1 LEDQFE
7 ERRNTMQIVRIG
19 LDLAKNVFEVHGV
32 DARDEAILR
41 KTLRRDAVAQF
52 FADLPPC
59 VVGMEACS
67 GSHYWA
73 KVFADLGHEV
83 RLISPQFVTPYV
95 KSNKNDRNDAEA
107 ICEAIGRPSM
117 RFVPPKSSEQLEIQA
132 VHRIRQR
139 LVSDRTRLVNQ
150 VRGLLA
156 EHGMVIARDI
166 SRLRH
171 ALRQIA
177 DGADNKLGVMILEL
191 VRDVREELSELD
203 QRIAAYNK
211 RIRDLFRSN
220 EMCQRIGKIEGIGP
234 ITATALVAAVGDRT
248 CFKNG
253 RQFAAWLGLV
263 PKQRSS
269 GGKSRLFGISK
280 RGDRYL
286 RTLMIHGA
294 RAVLGKAGGKTDAR
308 SLWIG
313 RMRDRRH
320 PNVVAVALANKNA
333 RIVWSVLSSGAEY
346 RPANLV

>member
-1 LEDQFE
+1 MAKATALARA
-7 ERRNTMQIVRIG
+7 RRVRQHPKPKPQSAQIG
-19 LDLAKNVFEVHGV
+19 PDG
-32 DARDEAILR
+32 
-41 KTLRRDAVAQF
+41 
-52 FADLPPC
+52 
-59 VVGMEACS
+59 
-67 GSHYWA
+67 
-73 KVFADLGHEV
+73 
-83 RLISPQFVTPYV
+83 PQHPGNRQLYD
-95 KSNKNDRNDAEA
+95 KR
-107 ICEAIGRPSM
+107 GRPDAG
-117 RFVPPKSSEQLEIQA
+117 L
-132 VHRIRQR
+132 R
-139 LVSDRTRLVNQ
+139 LHPHHATFNVATFCAALWSNFTLPLTHGLV
-150 VRGLLA
+150 V
-156 EHGMVIARDI
+156 ARDI
-166 SRLRH
+166 SHLRH
-171 ALRQIA
+171 ALGQIA
-177 DGADNKLGVMILEL
+177 DGSDNNLGDMLLEL

-211 RIRDLFRSN
+211 RIRDLYRSN

-294 RAVLGKAGGKTDAR
+294 RAVLAKAGGKTDAR

-333 RIVWSVLSSGAEY
+333 RIVWSILSGGTEY
-346 RPANLV
+346 QPAV

>member
-1 LEDQFE
+1 
-7 ERRNTMQIVRIG
+7 MQIVRIG
-19 LDLAKNVFEVHGV
+19 LDLAKNVFAVHGV

-73 KVFADLGHEV
+73 RVFADLGHEV

-117 RFVPPKSSEQLEIQA
+117 RFVPPKSAEQLEIQA

-139 LVSDRTRLVNQ
+139 LVADRTRLVNQ
-150 VRGLLA
+150 IRGLLA
-156 EHGMVIARDI
+156 EHGVVIARDI

-171 ALRQIA
+171 ALGQIA
-177 DGADNKLGVMILEL
+177 AGADNNLGDMILEL

-203 QRIAAYNK
+203 QRITAYNN
-211 RIRDLFRSN
+211 RIRHLFRSN

-248 CFKNG
+248 CFRNG

-263 PKQRSS
+263 PKQRST

-333 RIVWSVLSSGAEY
+333 RIVWSILSGGTEY
-346 RPANLV
+346 QPAVSL